1 MAHPNDN
8 TAAAVV
14 AGTVILVPILF
25 ISAIYFTS
33 KLIFGGY
40 KK

>member
-14 AGTVILVPILF
+14 AGTVILVPIIF
-25 ISAIYFTS
+25 PSISEI
-33 KLIFGGY
+33 
-40 KK
+40 